1 MRSTRKLVVGIG
13 ALAVV
18 VALAAV
24 AGAGRAAS
32 ASAPVNRSQPTITG
46 SARQGET
53 LVAQNGSW
61 DQSSLTYSYQ
71 WQRCSGSCSS
81 ISGATGQAYTVVLA
95 DVGTSLRVLVT
106 ARNAGGETGSATSA
120 PTGTVTGVNAPVN
133 SGLPS
138 ISGTTRQGRTLTASH
153 GSWSGSP
160 SYTYQWRRCNSAG
173 ASCGNVGSASTSTS
187 YTLGSADVGHTI
199 RVLVTATNPG
209 GSGSAL
215 SSPTGV
221 VVASGTAPANSRAPF
236 LSGTAAV
243 GKTLSLNVGSWRGTA
258 PISFGYGWERCDSH
272 GANCSKLAA
281 DGNSYVLRNEDANHT
296 MRGIVTASNADGRS
310 SAVTR
315 QTGLVQGPATA
326 TAVPTISGAVQ
337 QGKTLTATA
346 GKWVSSTKLTLFYQ
360 WVRCDSSGKSCAP
373 ISGATSSKYVVTSA
387 DVNHRLFVQVKGHN
401 AYGDSFANSAQTV
414 VVGGSASAAVS
425 VTGLSLPDRLTVDKV
440 SFSPN
445 PIKSHVQPLTLKA
458 HVVTTGGRPVA
469 GALVYAVGVPS
480 NRLSKGKVVATDG
493 NGWATISFEVKPT
506 LKIRRGNRMV
516 LFVRAR
522 KPKGDLL
529 AGIST
534 RRLVSVRFG

>member
-1 MRSTRKLVVGIG
+1 MQRTRTVVVGIG
-13 ALAVV
+13 ALAV

-32 ASAPVNRSQPTITG
+32 ASAPVNEAQPTITG

-61 DQSSLTYSYQ
+61 DQPISTYSYQ

-81 ISGATGQAYTVVLA
+81 ISGATDQAYSIVQA
-95 DVGTSLRVLVT
+95 DVGRTLRVIVT
-106 ARNAGGETGSATSA
+106 ARNSGGESGSASSA
-120 PTGTVTGVNAPVN
+120 ATKTVTGVNAPVN
-133 SGLPS
+133 GGLPS
-138 ISGTTRQGRTLTASH
+138 ISGTTRQGQTLTASH

-173 ASCGNVGSASTSTS
+173 ASCGNVGSASTSAS
-187 YTLGSADVGHTI
+187 YTLSSADVGHTM
-199 RVLVTATNPG
+199 RVLVTATNAG

-221 VVASGTAPANSRAPF
+221 VVASGSAPANSRAPY

-243 GKTLSLNVGSWRGTA
+243 GRTLSLNVGSWKGSS
-258 PISFGYGWERCDSH
+258 PISFAYGWERCDTR
-272 GANCSKLAA
+272 GANCSRLAA
-281 DGNSYVLRNEDANHT
+281 DGSSYVLSNEDANHT
-296 MRGIVTASNADGRS
+296 LRGIVTASNADGRS

-315 QTGLVQGPATA
+315 QTALVQGPATA
-326 TAVPTISGAVQ
+326 TAVPTISGTAQ
-337 QGKTLTATA
+337 QGKTLSATA
-346 GKWVSSTKLTLFYQ
+346 GRWISSTKLTLYYQ

-373 ISGATSSKYVVTSA
+373 ITGASSSKYVVTSA
-387 DVNHRLFVQVKGHN
+387 DVDHRLFVQVKGHN
-401 AYGDSFANSAQTV
+401 AYGDSFANSAQTG

-425 VTGLSLPDRLTVDKV
+425 VTGLSLPDRLTVDRV
-440 SFSPN
+440 SFSPAR
-445 PIKSHVQPLTLKA
+445 IQSRSRPLTLKA
-458 HVVTTGGRPVA
+458 HVTTTGGRPVA
-469 GALVYAVGVPS
+469 GALVYAVGVPYD
-480 NRLSKGKVVATDG
+480 RLSKGKEVATDG
-493 NGWATISFEVKPT
+493 NGWATISFRIEPT
-506 LKIRRGNRMV
+506 LRIRHGNRMV

-534 RRLVSVRFG
+534 RRLVSVRVG